1 LAVVKEKFRVETT
14 VAGLIGLF
22 RQYFGE

>member
-1 LAVVKEKFRVETT
+1 VKEKFRVETT